1 MITPNLNSTAI
12 ILIDVQERLSSA
24 ISTIDSVIPRQQ
36 IMLNAA
42 KELGI
47 DVIVTEQ
54 YPKGLGNTVSNL
66 KELFTPEWQVIEK
79 TTFSC
84 FGEPKFCSELKK
96 KSIENIVLMGV
107 ETHVCVQQT
116 AFDGLANNYNVFL
129 LADTVTSRNDFDKK
143 VAMDHMQHHRVN
155 ITTVESFLLLLL
167 RDASHPKFRS
177 ISKLIR

>member
-1 MITPNLNSTAI
+1 MLTPDLTSTVI
-12 ILIDVQERLSSA
+12 ILIDVQERLAPA
-24 ISTIDSVIPRQQ
+24 IKSIDSLIPKQQ

-42 KELGI
+42 KELGL

-54 YPKGLGNTVSNL
+54 YPKGLGNTITDLNNL
-66 KELFTPEWQVIEK
+66 FDPKWSVIEK

-96 KSIENIVLMGV
+96 KSIGNVVLMGV

-116 AFDGLANNYNVFL
+116 AFDAIANNYNVFL
-129 LADTVTSRNDFDKK
+129 LADTVASRNDYDRK
-143 VAMDHMQHHRVN
+143 VAMKYMQHYRVN

-167 RDASHPKFRS
+167 RDASHPKFKA